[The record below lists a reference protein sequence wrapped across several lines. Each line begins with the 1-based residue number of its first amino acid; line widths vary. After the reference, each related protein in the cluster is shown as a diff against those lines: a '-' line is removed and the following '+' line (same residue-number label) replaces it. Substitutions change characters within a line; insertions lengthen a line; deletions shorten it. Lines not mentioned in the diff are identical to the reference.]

1 MHRPTD
7 PAQSQLSAKLQQAV
21 ALHQR
26 GQLSRA
32 QRLYEEILSEQPRN
46 FDALHLLGVI
56 AAVTGDPKKAVDL
69 IGRAIE
75 INPNGEATHN
85 NRGAALQQL
94 GDWQAAVAEFDRA
107 IELRKD
113 YAEPHYNRAN
123 VLKDQKQWEA
133 ALAGYG
139 RALAL
144 KPDYPDA
151 WSNRGI
157 VLAELHQREAAL
169 ASYDRAIWLKNDFPQ
184 AHFNRAN
191 VLCQLRRWD
200 AALAGYDRAISLKGD
215 YAEAYCNRGFALHEL
230 RRLDEAL
237 ASCNR
242 AIEINPQYAE
252 AYCNRGIL
260 LQATKRLDEALASY
274 DRAVALKTD
283 YASGY
288 VSRAM
293 GLLLAG
299 EYARGWADYEWRWQ
313 DGNSWIVN
321 EKRNFAQPLWLG
333 QEPLSGK
340 TIFLQSEQGYGDT
353 IQFCRYVKPVSDL
366 GARVILEVQ
375 KPLSTLLQNLDGLA
389 QLVVPGETLPAFDYY
404 CPLMSLPLAMG
415 TTLSNVPAR
424 VPYIAISDE
433 RRRLWRQKVGGAAR
447 AAGRFGLVRGL
458 SARSTGIMVGQR
470 APERSVG
477 KVRNLGP
484 SQRRVLQLT
493 AGATRDL
500 GACGVD
506 GASLGWAASEGLDQR
521 DPRLRG
527 YRGVDRAAGFG
538 DFGGYLDGALGRRFG
553 QAGVDPESLRRL
565 LALAAGSRRQPLV
578 SDRSA
583 LPPRSA
589 RGLGQRAGASPMRF
603 VAVGCNLPSV
613 KRLCRAL
620 HSR

>member
-26 GQLSRA
+26 GQLSSA

-215 YAEAYCNRGFALHEL
+215 YAEAYCNRGFALHEV

-299 EYARGWADYEWRWQ
+299 EYARGWADYEWRWK

-353 IQFCRYVKPVSDL
+353 IQFCRYVKRVSDL

-424 VPYIAISDE
+424 VPYIAISEE
-433 RRRLWRQKVGGAAR
+433 RRRLWRQKLGERRGLRV
-447 AAGRFGLVRGL
+447 GLVWSGGFRPDQPELWSVNERRNVPLAKFATLGHP
-458 SARSTGIMVGQR
+458 SAEFYS
-470 APERSVG
+470 
-477 KVRNLGP
+477 
-484 SQRRVLQLT
+484 LQLGQP
-493 AGATRDL
+493 AISELAESMARRWDGPQVRDL
-500 GACGVD
+500 T
-506 GASLGWAASEGLDQR
+506 SEIHD
-521 DPRLRG
+521 
-527 YRGVDRAAGFG
+527 FG
-538 DFGGYLDGALGRRFG
+538 DTAALIEQLDLVISVDTSTAHLAGALGKPVWILNRFD
-553 QAGVDPESLRRL
+553 ACWRWLLDRDDSPWYPTARL
-565 LALAAGSRRQPLV
+565 YRQDRPGDWDSVLERVRCDLWRWAAT
-578 SDRSA
+578 
-583 LPPRSA
+583 
-589 RGLGQRAGASPMRF
+589 
-603 VAVGCNLPSV
+603 
-613 KRLCRAL
+613 CRA
-620 HSR
+620 

>member
-433 RRRLWRQKVGGAAR
+433 RRRLWRQKVGERRGLR
-447 AAGRFGLVRGL
+447 VGLVWSGGFRPDQPELWSVNERRNVPLAKFATLGHP
-458 SARSTGIMVGQR
+458 SAEFYS
-470 APERSVG
+470 
-477 KVRNLGP
+477 
-484 SQRRVLQLT
+484 LQLGQP
-493 AGATRDL
+493 AISELAESMARRWDGPQVRDL
-500 GACGVD
+500 T
-506 GASLGWAASEGLDQR
+506 SEIHD
-521 DPRLRG
+521 
-527 YRGVDRAAGFG
+527 FG
-538 DFGGYLDGALGRRFG
+538 DTAALIEQLDFVISVDTSTAHLAGALGKPVWILNRFD
-553 QAGVDPESLRRL
+553 ACWRWLLDRDDSPWYPTARL
-565 LALAAGSRRQPLV
+565 YRQDRPGDWDSVLERVRCDLWRWAAT
-578 SDRSA
+578 
-583 LPPRSA
+583 
-589 RGLGQRAGASPMRF
+589 
-603 VAVGCNLPSV
+603 
-613 KRLCRAL
+613 CRA
-620 HSR
+620 